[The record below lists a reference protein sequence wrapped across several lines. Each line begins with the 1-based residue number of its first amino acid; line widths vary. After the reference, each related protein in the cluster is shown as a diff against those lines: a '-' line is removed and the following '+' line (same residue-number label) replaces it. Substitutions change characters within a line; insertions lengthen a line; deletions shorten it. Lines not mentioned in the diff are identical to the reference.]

1 MTPSQE
7 AGSGLRTA
15 EVKRRHILLKALLVG
30 VAAGVVAAVFRI
42 ALTHAENVRM
52 DWLTGLTLPWRIVGG
67 VVVGAIGSGLGL
79 WLVRRFAP
87 ETAGSGIPH
96 LKAVVMA
103 QEELRWARVIP
114 IKFMAGLL
122 GIGGG
127 LALGREG
134 PTVQMGGAT
143 GLLVAK
149 VLRVKVGEGERRALI
164 SAGAGAG
171 IAAAFNAPLAG
182 VMFVLEELQG
192 NLTPVVF
199 VASFL
204 ASVASDVVCR
214 VLTGDAPVFPLP
226 GMVPPGLGVLP
237 WALVLGVL
245 AGGAGVIFNRSLLWS
260 LDTFDRLRRWPVFT
274 VGALAGA
281 VLGLAGVFLPGLTG
295 SGGTLV
301 ETALAGGF
309 AVQLIAVWLVL
320 RFLLTM
326 VSYGCGAAGG
336 IFAPLLALG
345 ALGGL
350 LLGHGAHWLV
360 PASIPHPE
368 IFAVLGMGAL
378 FTAIVRA
385 PLTGIVLMVELTGQY
400 GFMLPLL
407 AACLTA
413 YGIAEGLGDVPIYEA
428 LLHRSQRKAKAA
440 AEASAQQMGEAPAT
454 G

>member
-15 EVKRRHILLKALLVG
+15 EIKRRHILLKALLVG
-30 VAAGVVAAVFRI
+30 VVAGTVAAGFRI
-42 ALTHAENVRM
+42 SLTHAESFRVE
-52 DWLTGLTLPWRIVGG
+52 WLAGLTLPWRIAGG
-67 VVVGAIGSGLGL
+67 VAIGALGSGLGL

-96 LKAVVMA
+96 LKAVVLK

-114 IKFMAGLL
+114 VKFLAGLA

-134 PTVQMGGAT
+134 PTVQMGGSA

-192 NLTPVVF
+192 NFTPVVF

-226 GMVPPGLGVLP
+226 GMVAPGLEVLP
-237 WALVLGVL
+237 WALVLG
-245 AGGAGVIFNRSLLWS
+245 
-260 LDTFDRLRRWPVFT
+260 
-274 VGALAGA
+274 ALAG
-281 VLGLAGVFLPGLTG
+281 VTGVVTRPCAPGKACR
-295 SGGTLV
+295 SGWKPG
-301 ETALAGGF
+301 
-309 AVQLIAVWLVL
+309 
-320 RFLLTM
+320 R
-326 VSYGCGAAGG
+326 YC
-336 IFAPLLALG
+336 
-345 ALGGL
+345 
-350 LLGHGAHWLV
+350 
-360 PASIPHPE
+360 
-368 IFAVLGMGAL
+368 
-378 FTAIVRA
+378 
-385 PLTGIVLMVELTGQY
+385 
-400 GFMLPLL
+400 
-407 AACLTA
+407 
-413 YGIAEGLGDVPIYEA
+413 
-428 LLHRSQRKAKAA
+428 
-440 AEASAQQMGEAPAT
+440 
-454 G
+454 